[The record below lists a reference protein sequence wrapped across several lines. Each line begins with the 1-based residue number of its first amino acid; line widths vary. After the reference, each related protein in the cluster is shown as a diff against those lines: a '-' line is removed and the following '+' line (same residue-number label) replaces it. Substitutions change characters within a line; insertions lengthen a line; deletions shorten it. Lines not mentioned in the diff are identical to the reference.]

1 MALKKDIKLY
11 NGIVVT
17 YHRIVST
24 NKITNNACV
33 IEVAS
38 YLDKTQREKE
48 KEALENGTAMNILIE
63 TTYISK
69 EYNEEEVISDIYN
82 YLKETEKFK
91 DAEDL

>member
-1 MALKKDIKLY
+1 MGLKKEIELD
-11 NGIVVT
+11 NGIIVT
-17 YHRIVST
+17 YHRIVSIF
-24 NKITNNACV
+24 KITNKSCV

-38 YLDKTQREKE
+38 YLSKTQREKE

-69 EYNEEEVISDIYN
+69 KYNEEEVISDIYN

-91 DAEDL
+91 DADDL